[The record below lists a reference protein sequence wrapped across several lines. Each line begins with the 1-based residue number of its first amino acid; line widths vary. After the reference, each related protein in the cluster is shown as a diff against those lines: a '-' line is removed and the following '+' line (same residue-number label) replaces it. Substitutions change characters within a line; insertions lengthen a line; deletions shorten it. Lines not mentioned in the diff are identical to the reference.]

1 MSSKTSFITPG
12 RIVQAQPA
20 PALHGN
26 TERSKDRERAEGKWQ
41 GEANGYRAL
50 DGEEGGGR
58 EDDDKSRTAES
69 S

>member
-1 MSSKTSFITPG
+1 MNKRGTEERKKI
-12 RIVQAQPA
+12 
-20 PALHGN
+20 
-26 TERSKDRERAEGKWQ
+26 ERSKDRERAGGKGQ